1 MILHYKSLFTKA
13 SFNIVQFLLLKK
25 KKSAP
30 KDLTVKKNDVGQR
43 KQQPEARPPTI
54 VAGDNSSQC
63 TGTDS

>member
-1 MILHYKSLFTKA
+1 M
-13 SFNIVQFLLLKK
+13 
-25 KKSAP
+25 
-30 KDLTVKKNDVGQR
+30 KKNDVGQR